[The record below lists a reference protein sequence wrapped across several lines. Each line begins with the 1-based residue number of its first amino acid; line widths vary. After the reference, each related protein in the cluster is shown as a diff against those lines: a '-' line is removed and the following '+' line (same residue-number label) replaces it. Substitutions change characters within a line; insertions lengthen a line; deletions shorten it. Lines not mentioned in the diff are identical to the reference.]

1 MAELTPMMKQYME
14 VKKQCPD
21 AILMFRLGDFYEM
34 FFEDAI
40 VASKDLEITLTGRD
54 CGLEERAPMCGVPFH
69 AADSYISRLVAKG
82 HKVAICEQMEDPKS
96 VKGIV
101 KRDIIRIVTPG
112 TILDD
117 ALLNSRKTN
126 YMASVCRIGNDCAIT
141 FADVSTGELLG
152 TTLYDDITCDKL
164 INELARFSP
173 VEIALGGNSYQNKKI
188 TEYISSR
195 TDALTFTYEY
205 DEVEKSAR
213 ETLAAQLKNSSDIS
227 EKLLKISTT
236 ALIRYIL
243 ETQKAQMSHINTINI
258 YTSQEFVDL
267 DAATVRNLE
276 LVETMRDKAKRGSLL
291 WVLDHTKTSMGMRL
305 LKQWILR
312 PLVNAA
318 SINNRLCGVE
328 ELAGSL
334 SLRDDL
340 CDALT
345 GVNDIERLMSRVS
358 IGTANARDLASLC
371 VSFSRLPFLSKTLC
385 RTRSTILSVQSAN
398 LDTLDD
404 LKDLLERAIN
414 PEPPISLRE
423 GNIIRDG
430 FLEEID
436 RLRDITRGGSTFIT
450 ELEARERERT
460 GIKNLKVKFNK
471 VFGYFIEVST
481 SQLSKVPDD
490 YVRKQ
495 TLTNGERFITA
506 ELKEIESSVLGA
518 SEKLVALEYEE
529 FQKIRERICGEMER
543 IEKTAHAIAVT
554 DALYSLAEA
563 AIKNNYTK
571 PEVNLTD
578 KLIIKDGRH
587 PVVEKVLSH
596 SLFVP
601 NDTTLDC
608 SDNRMAVITGPNMA
622 GKSTY
627 MRQTALIA
635 LMAQIG
641 SFVPAQSCECGII
654 DKIFTRIGASD
665 DLASGQSTF
674 MLEMNEVSYILK
686 NATKKSLCILDEIG
700 RGTSTFDGLAIA
712 WAVVE
717 HIAKKVG
724 AKTLFATHYHEL
736 TALEDQLDGVVNYNT
751 ACKKRG
757 DDITFLRRIVRGGT
771 DDSFGIEVAKL
782 AGVPE
787 TVIKR
792 AKEVLKSVE
801 GEARASETGGRI
813 AADVNAKDN
822 ESDTMQLGFADITGG
837 RLADALRAIDV
848 TTLTPIEAMNK
859 LYELQKLI

>member
-1 MAELTPMMKQYME
+1 MAELTPMMQQYMQI
-14 VKKQCPD
+14 KKECPD

-34 FFEDAI
+34 FFEDAL

-54 CGLEERAPMCGVPFH
+54 CGQEERAPMCGVPFH
-69 AADSYISRLVAKG
+69 AADTYIARLVAKG
-82 HKVAICEQMEDPKS
+82 HKVAICEQMEDPRA

-117 ALLNSRKTN
+117 SLLNSRKTN
-126 YMASVCRIGNDCAIT
+126 YMASVCRIGNDCGVA
-141 FADVSTGELLG
+141 FVDVSTGEFLG
-152 TTLYDDITCDKL
+152 TTLYDDSTCDKL

-173 VEIALGGNSYQNKKI
+173 VEIALGGNSFQSRRI
-188 TEYISSR
+188 SEYIESR
-195 TDALTFTYEY
+195 TDALTFTYDYEEA
-205 DEVEKSAR
+205 DKSAK
-213 ETLAAQLKNSSDIS
+213 ELLPSQLKNSSDIS
-227 EKLLKISTT
+227 EKLLRIAAT
-236 ALIRYIL
+236 ALIEYIL
-243 ETQKAQMSHINTINI
+243 ETQKAKMSHIHTINI

-276 LVETMRDKAKRGSLL
+276 LVETMRDKSKRGSLF
-291 WVLDHTKTSMGMRL
+291 WVLDNTKTSMGTRM

-328 ELAGSL
+328 ELASSL

-340 CDALT
+340 SEALT

-358 IGTANARDLASLC
+358 VGTANARDLASLC
-371 VSFSRLPFLSKTLC
+371 VSFSRLPFLHKILC
-385 RTRSTILSVQSAN
+385 RTRSTILSVQAAN

-404 LKDLLERAIN
+404 IKDLLERAIN

-471 VFGYFIEVST
+471 VFGYFIEVSS

-506 ELKEIESSVLGA
+506 ELKDIESSVLGA
-518 SEKLVALEYEE
+518 SEKLTALEYEQ
-529 FQKIRERICGEMER
+529 FQLIRERVCEHMER

-554 DALYSLAEA
+554 DTLYSLAEA
-563 AIKNNYTK
+563 AVKNNYSK
-571 PEVNLTD
+571 PEVNLSD
-578 KLIIKDGRH
+578 KLVIREGRH

-608 SDNRMAVITGPNMA
+608 SANRMAVITGPNMA

-641 SFVPAQSCECGII
+641 SFVPAASVECGII

-700 RGTSTFDGLAIA
+700 RGTSTFDGLSIA
-712 WAVVE
+712 WAVIE
-717 HIAKKVG
+717 HIAKKVS

-736 TALEDQLDGVVNYNT
+736 TALEGNIEGVVNYNT

-787 TVIKR
+787 SVIKR
-792 AKEVLKSVE
+792 AKEVLASIEGNTKPSEKGEKIASDSNVE
-801 GEARASETGGRI
+801 QNI
-813 AADVNAKDN
+813 
-822 ESDTMQLGFADITGG
+822 QLGFSDMENSKVVE
-837 RLADALRAIDV
+837 ALKAIDV

-859 LYELQKLI
+859 LYELQKLV

>member
-1 MAELTPMMKQYME
+1 VAELTPMMKQYTQIKE
-14 VKKQCPD
+14 QCPD

-54 CGLEERAPMCGVPFH
+54 CGQEERAPMCGVPFH
-69 AADSYISRLVAKG
+69 AADSYIARLVAKG
-82 HKVAICEQMEDPKS
+82 HKVAICEQMENPKN

-126 YMASVCRIGNDCAIT
+126 YMASVCRVGNDCAVT

-152 TTLYDDITCDKL
+152 TTLYDDISCDKL
-164 INELARFSP
+164 VNELARFSP
-173 VEIALGGNSYQNKKI
+173 VEIALGGTSHENKKL
-188 TEYISSR
+188 TEYISAR
-195 TDALTFTYEY
+195 TDALAFTYDYE
-205 DEVEKSAR
+205 DIEKNSR
-213 ETLAAQLKNSSDIS
+213 ELLSGQLKNSSDIT
-227 EKLLKISTT
+227 ERLLSISTA
-236 ALIRYIL
+236 ALISYIL
-243 ETQKAQMSHINTINI
+243 ETQKSRMSHIHTINI
-258 YTSQEFVDL
+258 YTSQEFVEL
-267 DAATVRNLE
+267 DASTIRNLE
-276 LVETMRDKAKRGSLL
+276 LVETMRDKSKRGSLL
-291 WVLDHTKTSMGMRL
+291 WVLDHTKTSMGLRM

-328 ELAGSL
+328 ELVS
-334 SLRDDL
+334 SISVREDL
-340 CDALT
+340 AEALT

-358 IGTANARDLASLC
+358 VGTANARDLSALC
-371 VSFSRLPFLSKTLC
+371 SSFEKLPFLSKILC
-385 RTRSTILSVQSAN
+385 SLRSTILSVQAAR

-404 LKDLLERAIN
+404 LCDLLSRAIM

-423 GNIIRDG
+423 GGIIRDG
-430 FLEEID
+430 FMEEID
-436 RLRDITRGGSTFIT
+436 NLRSITKGGSSFIT

-471 VFGYFIEVST
+471 VFGYYIEVS
-481 SQLSKVPDD
+481 SSNLSKVPDD

-495 TLTNGERFITA
+495 TITNGERYITA
-506 ELKEIESSVLGA
+506 ELKEIESTVLGA
-518 SEKLVALEYEE
+518 SEKLVALEYET
-529 FQKIRERICGEMER
+529 FQSVRAKVCEQLER

-554 DALYSLAEA
+554 DTLYSLAEA
-563 AIKNNYTK
+563 AVKNNYKK
-571 PEVNLTD
+571 PEVNLSD
-578 KLIIKDGRH
+578 KLCIKEGRH

-601 NDTTLDC
+601 NDTVLDC
-608 SDNRMAVITGPNMA
+608 TDNRMAIITGPNMA

-635 LMAQIG
+635 LMAQMG

-700 RGTSTFDGLAIA
+700 RGTSTFDGLSIA
-712 WAVVE
+712 WAVIE

-736 TALEDQLDGVVNYNT
+736 TALEGNILGVVNYNT

-782 AGVPE
+782 AGVPDS
-787 TVIKR
+787 VIKR
-792 AKEVLKSVE
+792 AKEVLASVE
-801 GEARASETGGRI
+801 GNTKGSAAGEKI
-813 AADVNAKDN
+813 ALGAENAED
-822 ESDTMQLGFADITGG
+822 MQIGFADMGSSK
-837 RLADALRAIDV
+837 LADALRAVDV

-859 LYELQKLI
+859 LYELQKLL

>member
-1 MAELTPMMKQYME
+1 MAELTPMMKQYMQI
-14 VKKQCPD
+14 KKECPD

-54 CGLEERAPMCGVPFH
+54 CGQEERAPMCGVPFH
-69 AADSYISRLVAKG
+69 AADTYIARLVAKG

-101 KRDIIRIVTPG
+101 KRDIIRVVTPG

-117 ALLNSRKTN
+117 GLLNSRKTN
-126 YMASVCRIGNDCAIT
+126 YMASICREGNDCAVT
-141 FADVSTGELLG
+141 FADVSTGELMG
-152 TTLYDDITCDKL
+152 TTLYDDGTCDKL

-173 VEIALGGNSYQNKKI
+173 VEIALGGNTASNRRI
-188 TEYISSR
+188 TDYISSR
-195 TDALTFTYEY
+195 TDALTFTYDYTEA
-205 DEVEKSAR
+205 EKGAR
-213 ETLAAQLKNSSDIS
+213 ETLARQLKNSSDIT
-227 EKLLKISTT
+227 ERLLKISTA
-236 ALIRYIL
+236 ALVDYLI
-243 ETQKAQMSHINTINI
+243 ETQKATLSHIHTINI
-258 YTSQEFVDL
+258 YTSQEFVDI

-276 LVETMRDKAKRGSLL
+276 LTETMRDKAKRGSLF
-291 WVLDHTKTSMGMRL
+291 WVLDHTKTAMGGRM
-305 LKQWILR
+305 LKHWILR

-318 SINNRLCGVE
+318 SINNRLCGVDE
-328 ELAGSL
+328 VFSDMNLRDNLGESL
-334 SLRDDL
+334 S
-340 CDALT
+340 
-345 GVNDIERLMSRVS
+345 GMNDIERLMSRVS
-358 IGTANARDLASLC
+358 MGTANARDLLGLC
-371 VSFSRLPFLSKTLC
+371 STFERLPFLSKILC
-385 RTRSTILSVQSAN
+385 SARSTILSIQAAN

-404 LKDLLERAIN
+404 LYDLLSRGIN
-414 PEPPISLRE
+414 PEAPISLRD
-423 GNIIRDG
+423 GKIIKDG
-430 FLEEID
+430 FSEEID
-436 RLRDITRGGSTFIT
+436 SLRNITKNGTGYLAEI
-450 ELEARERERT
+450 EMRERERT
-460 GIKNLKVKFNK
+460 GIKNLKIKFNK
-471 VFGYFIEVST
+471 VFGYYIEVSS

-506 ELKEIESSVLGA
+506 ELKELESTILGA
-518 SEKLVALEYEE
+518 SERLVALEYDE
-529 FQKIRERICGEMER
+529 FVKIRQRICEQMER
-543 IEKTAHAIAVT
+543 IEKTAHAIAISDT
-554 DALYSLAEA
+554 IYSLATA
-563 AIKNNYTK
+563 AVKNNYVK
-571 PEVNLTD
+571 PVVNLSD
-578 KLIIKDGRH
+578 KLVIREGRH
-587 PVVEKVLSH
+587 PVVEKVLSD

-601 NDTTLDC
+601 NDTLLDC
-608 SDNRMAVITGPNMA
+608 SDNSTAVITGPNMA

-627 MRQTALIA
+627 MRQTAIIA

-641 SFVPAQSCECGII
+641 SYVPAQSAECGII

-700 RGTSTFDGLAIA
+700 RGTSTFDGLSIA
-712 WAVVE
+712 WAVIE

-736 TALEDQLDGVVNYNT
+736 TALEGTIKGIVNYNT

-787 TVIKR
+787 SVIKR
-792 AKEVLKSVE
+792 AKEVLASVE
-801 GEARASETGGRI
+801 NGTSASKKGEQIVSEMPAHDELQMDFAAIGTNRI
-813 AADVNAKDN
+813 
-822 ESDTMQLGFADITGG
+822 
-837 RLADALRAIDV
+837 ADALREIDV

-859 LYELQKLI
+859 LYELQKLL

>member
-1 MAELTPMMKQYME
+1 M
-14 VKKQCPD
+14 
-21 AILMFRLGDFYEM
+21 G
-34 FFEDAI
+34 
-40 VASKDLEITLTGRD
+40 
-54 CGLEERAPMCGVPFH
+54 
-69 AADSYISRLVAKG
+69 
-82 HKVAICEQMEDPKS
+82 
-96 VKGIV
+96 
-101 KRDIIRIVTPG
+101 
-112 TILDD
+112 
-117 ALLNSRKTN
+117 
-126 YMASVCRIGNDCAIT
+126 
-141 FADVSTGELLG
+141 
-152 TTLYDDITCDKL
+152 
-164 INELARFSP
+164 AR
-173 VEIALGGNSYQNKKI
+173 
-188 TEYISSR
+188 
-195 TDALTFTYEY
+195 
-205 DEVEKSAR
+205 
-213 ETLAAQLKNSSDIS
+213 
-227 EKLLKISTT
+227 
-236 ALIRYIL
+236 
-243 ETQKAQMSHINTINI
+243 M
-258 YTSQEFVDL
+258 
-267 DAATVRNLE
+267 
-276 LVETMRDKAKRGSLL
+276 
-291 WVLDHTKTSMGMRL
+291 

-328 ELAGSL
+328 ELYSSL
-334 SLRDDL
+334 SLREDL
-340 CDALT
+340 TDALS
-345 GVNDIERLMSRVS
+345 GVGDIERLTSRVS
-358 IGTANARDLASLC
+358 AGSANARDLSSLC
-371 VSFSRLPFLSKTLC
+371 ASFSRLPYLSKILC
-385 RTRSTILSVQSAN
+385 KARSTILSVQAAS

-404 LKDLLERAIN
+404 LCDLLTRAIN
-414 PEPPISLRE
+414 PEPPVSLRE

-436 RLRDITRGGSTFIT
+436 RLRDITRGGSAFIT

-471 VFGYFIEVST
+471 VFGYFIEVSS

-490 YVRKQ
+490 YMRKQ

-529 FQKIRERICGEMER
+529 FQKICQRVCAHLER

-554 DALYSLAEA
+554 DTLSSLAEA

-578 KLIIKDGRH
+578 RLIIKEGRH
-587 PVVEKVLSH
+587 PVVERVLSD

-608 SDNRMAVITGPNMA
+608 TDNRMAVITGPNMA

-627 MRQTALIA
+627 MRQSALIA

-665 DLASGQSTF
+665 DLAAGQSTF

-700 RGTSTFDGLAIA
+700 RGTSTFDGLSIA

-736 TALEDQLDGVVNYNT
+736 TALEDTLDGVVNYNT

-787 TVIKR
+787 SVIKR
-792 AKEVLKSVE
+792 AKEVLRTVE
-801 GEARASETGGRI
+801 GDEKPSEKGTKIATLDEGG
-813 AADVNAKDN
+813 
-822 ESDTMQLGFADITGG
+822 QLGFADMGNSRI
-837 RLADALRAIDV
+837 AEALKSIDV

-859 LYELQKLI
+859 LYELQKLL

>member
-1 MAELTPMMKQYME
+1 MAELTPMMQQYMQIKRE
-14 VKKQCPD
+14 CPD

-40 VASKDLEITLTGRD
+40 IASKDLEITLTGRD
-54 CGLEERAPMCGVPFH
+54 CGQEERAPMCGVPFH
-69 AADSYISRLVAKG
+69 AADTYIARLVAKG
-82 HKVAICEQMEDPKS
+82 HKVAICEQMEDPKA

-117 ALLNSRKTN
+117 SLLNSRKTN
-126 YMASVCRIGNDCAIT
+126 YMASVCRIGNDCGIA
-141 FADVSTGELLG
+141 FVDVSTGELLG
-152 TTLYDDITCDKL
+152 TTLYDDSSSDKL

-173 VEIALGGNSYQNKKI
+173 VEIALGGNSFQSKKI
-188 TEYISSR
+188 TEYIESR
-195 TDALTFTYEY
+195 TDALTFTYDY
-205 DEVEKSAR
+205 DEADKASKEL
-213 ETLAAQLKNSSDIS
+213 LASQLKNSSDIS
-227 EKLLKISTT
+227 EKLLKIAVT
-236 ALIRYIL
+236 ALIQYIL
-243 ETQKAQMSHINTINI
+243 ETQKAKMSHIHTINI

-276 LVETMRDKAKRGSLL
+276 LVETMRDKSKRGSLF
-291 WVLDHTKTSMGMRL
+291 WVLDHTKTSMGTRM

-328 ELAGSL
+328 ELVSSI

-340 CDALT
+340 SEALT

-358 IGTANARDLASLC
+358 VGTANARDLVSLC
-371 VSFSRLPFLSKTLC
+371 TSFSRLPFLHKILC
-385 RTRSTILSVQSAN
+385 RARSTILSVQAAN

-404 LKDLLERAIN
+404 IKDLLERAIN
-414 PEPPISLRE
+414 PEPPVSLRE

-460 GIKNLKVKFNK
+460 GIKTLKVKFNK
-471 VFGYFIEVST
+471 VFGYFIEVSS

-518 SEKLVALEYEE
+518 SEKLTQLEYEQ
-529 FQKIRERICGEMER
+529 FQLLRERVCEHMER

-554 DALYSLAEA
+554 DTLYSLSEA
-563 AIKNNYTK
+563 AVKNNYSK
-571 PEVNLTD
+571 PEVNLSD
-578 KLIIKDGRH
+578 KLIIREGRH

-608 SDNRMAVITGPNMA
+608 KDNCMAVITGPNMA

-641 SFVPAQSCECGII
+641 SFVPAQSTQCGII

-700 RGTSTFDGLAIA
+700 RGTSTFDGLSIA
-712 WAVVE
+712 WAVIE
-717 HIAKKVG
+717 HIAKKVS

-736 TALEDQLDGVVNYNT
+736 TALEGNIPGVVNYNT

-787 TVIKR
+787 SVIRR
-792 AKEVLKSVE
+792 AKEVLSSVE
-801 GEARASETGGRI
+801 GNTRASETGGKI
-813 AADVNAKDN
+813 AADISEKDDA
-822 ESDTMQLGFADITGG
+822 SMQIGFADMENSKVVE
-837 RLADALRAIDV
+837 ALKAIDV

-859 LYELQKLI
+859 LYELQKLV

>member
-14 VKKQCPD
+14 IKQKCPD
-21 AILMFRLGDFYEM
+21 TILMFRLGDFYEM

-54 CGLEERAPMCGVPFH
+54 CGQEERAPMCGVPFH
-69 AADSYISRLVAKG
+69 AADTYIARLVAKG
-82 HKVAICEQMEDPKS
+82 HKVAICEQMEDPKA

-112 TILDD
+112 TIIDD

-126 YMASVCRIGNDCAIT
+126 YMASICRIGNDCSVT
-141 FADVSTGELLG
+141 FVDVSTGELLG
-152 TTLYDDITCDKL
+152 TTLYDDASCDKL

-188 TEYISSR
+188 TEYIQSR
-195 TDALTFTYEY
+195 SDALTFTYEY
-205 DEVEKSAR
+205 TDVEKDAKEILFS
-213 ETLAAQLKNSSDIS
+213 QLKNSNDIS
-227 EKLLKISTT
+227 ENMLKVSTA
-236 ALIRYIL
+236 ALINYIL
-243 ETQKAQMSHINTINI
+243 ETQKAKMAHIHTINI

-276 LVETMRDKAKRGSLL
+276 LVETMRDKTKRGSLF
-291 WVLDHTKTSMGMRL
+291 WVLDNTKTSMGTRM

-318 SINNRLCGVE
+318 SVNNRLCGVE
-328 ELAGSL
+328 ELVNNLG
-334 SLRDDL
+334 LREDL
-340 CDALT
+340 EDALT
-345 GVNDIERLMSRVS
+345 GVNDIERLMSKVS
-358 IGTANARDLASLC
+358 IGTANARDMLALC
-371 VSFSRLPFLSKTLC
+371 ASFAKLPFLSKILC
-385 RTRSTILSVQSAN
+385 KTRSTILSVQAAN
-398 LDTLDD
+398 LDTLEDVC
-404 LKDLLERAIN
+404 DLLERAIN
-414 PEPPISLRE
+414 PDAPISLRE
-423 GNIIRDG
+423 GNIIRKG

-436 RLRDITRGGSTFIT
+436 RLRNIQEGGTTFIA

-471 VFGYFIEVST
+471 VFGYFIEVSS

-490 YVRKQ
+490 YMRKQ

-518 SEKLVALEYEE
+518 SEKLVSLEYEE
-529 FQKIRERICGEMER
+529 FQKIREAVCEHMER

-554 DALYSLAEA
+554 DTIYSLAEA
-563 AIKNNYTK
+563 AVKNKYTK
-571 PEVNLTD
+571 PEVNLGD
-578 KLIIKDGRH
+578 KLEIREGRH

-601 NDTTLDC
+601 NDTYLDC
-608 SDNRMAVITGPNMA
+608 TDNRMAVITGPNMA

-627 MRQTALIA
+627 MRQTAIIA

-641 SFVPAQSCECGII
+641 SFVPAQSCVTGII

-700 RGTSTFDGLAIA
+700 RGTSTFDGLSIA
-712 WAVVE
+712 WAVIE
-717 HIAKKVG
+717 HIAKKIG

-736 TALEDQLDGVVNYNT
+736 TALEGSVDGIVNYNT

-787 TVIKR
+787 SVIKR
-792 AKEVLKSVE
+792 AKEVLKTVE
-801 GEARASETGGRI
+801 GETRGSEAGSKIASKMET
-813 AADVNAKDN
+813 
-822 ESDTMQLGFADITGG
+822 ESGDSMQIGFADMGSNKL
-837 RLADALRAIDV
+837 RDALKAIDV

-859 LYELQKLI
+859 LYELQKLL

>member
-1 MAELTPMMKQYME
+1 MAELTPMMQQYMQI
-14 VKKQCPD
+14 KKQCPD
-21 AILMFRLGDFYEM
+21 TIVMFRLGDFYEM

-54 CGLEERAPMCGVPFH
+54 CGLDERAPMCGVPFH
-69 AADSYISRLVAKG
+69 AADSYIARLVAKG
-82 HKVAICEQMEDPKS
+82 HKVAICEQMEDPRS

-126 YMASVCRIGNDCAIT
+126 YMASVCRIGNDCGVT
-141 FADVSTGELLG
+141 FVDVSTGELLG

-188 TEYISSR
+188 TEYIRSR

-205 DEVEKSAR
+205 AEAEKSSR
-213 ETLAAQLKNSSDIS
+213 EILASQLKNSNDIS
-227 EKLLKISTT
+227 EKLLRISTA
-236 ALIRYIL
+236 ALINYIL
-243 ETQKAQMSHINTINI
+243 ETQKAQMSHIHTINI

-276 LVETMRDKAKRGSLL
+276 LVETMRDKAKRGSLF
-291 WVLDHTKTSMGMRL
+291 WVLDNTKTSMGMRM

-328 ELAGSL
+328 ELVSSL
-334 SLRDDL
+334 PLRDDL
-340 CDALT
+340 SEALT

-371 VSFSRLPFLSKTLC
+371 VSFARLPFLSKILC
-385 RTRSTILSVQSAN
+385 KTRSTILSVQAAN

-404 LKDLLERAIN
+404 IKDLLERAIN

-518 SEKLVALEYEE
+518 SEKLVLLEYEE
-529 FQKIRERICGEMER
+529 FQKIRERVCEQMER

-554 DALYSLAEA
+554 DALFSLAEA
-563 AIKNNYTK
+563 AVKNSYTK
-571 PEVNLTD
+571 PEVNLSD
-578 KLIIKDGRH
+578 KLIIKEGRH
-587 PVVEKVLSH
+587 PVVEKVLSG

-608 SDNRMAVITGPNMA
+608 SGNRMAVITGPNMA

-635 LMAQIG
+635 IMAQIG

-665 DLASGQSTF
+665 DLAAGQSTF

-700 RGTSTFDGLAIA
+700 RGTSTFDGLSIA

-736 TALEDQLDGVVNYNT
+736 TALENSIPGVVNYNT

-787 TVIKR
+787 SVIKR
-792 AKEVLKSVE
+792 AKEVLKTVE
-801 GEARASETGGRI
+801 GEARASETGGKI
-813 AADVNAKDN
+813 AADIQNKEEASMQIGF
-822 ESDTMQLGFADITGG
+822 SDMGNS
-837 RLADALRAIDV
+837 RLADALKAIDV

-859 LYELQKLI
+859 LYELQKLL

>member
-14 VKKQCPD
+14 IKQKCPD
-21 AILMFRLGDFYEM
+21 TILMFRLGDFYEM

-40 VASKDLEITLTGRD
+40 VASKDLEITLTGRE
-54 CGLEERAPMCGVPFH
+54 CGQAERAPMCGVPFH
-69 AADSYISRLVAKG
+69 AADTYIARLVAKG

-112 TILDD
+112 TIIDD

-126 YMASVCRIGNDCAIT
+126 YMASVCRIGNDCGVT
-141 FADVSTGELLG
+141 FVDVSTGELLG
-152 TTLYDDITCDKL
+152 TTLYDDASCDKL
-164 INELARFSP
+164 INELARFAP

-188 TEYISSR
+188 TEYIQSR
-195 TDALTFTYEY
+195 SDALTFTYEY
-205 DEVEKSAR
+205 TEVEKDAR
-213 ETLAAQLKNSSDIS
+213 EILFSQLKNSNDVS
-227 EKLLKISTT
+227 ESLLKISTA
-236 ALIRYIL
+236 ALINYIL
-243 ETQKAQMSHINTINI
+243 ETQKAKMAHIHTINI

-276 LVETMRDKAKRGSLL
+276 LVETMRDKTKRGSLF
-291 WVLDHTKTSMGMRL
+291 WVLDNTKTSMGTRM

-318 SINNRLCGVE
+318 SVNNRLCGVE
-328 ELAGSL
+328 ELHSNL
-334 SLRDDL
+334 SLREDL
-340 CDALT
+340 ADALT
-345 GVNDIERLMSRVS
+345 GVNDIERLMSKVS
-358 IGTANARDLASLC
+358 IGTANARDMLALC
-371 VSFSRLPFLSKTLC
+371 ASFEKLPFISKILC
-385 RTRSTILSVQSAN
+385 KTRSTLLSVQAAK
-398 LDTLDD
+398 LDTLEDVC
-404 LKDLLERAIN
+404 DLLQRAIN
-414 PEPPISLRE
+414 PEAPISLRE
-423 GNIIRDG
+423 GNIIRKG

-436 RLRDITRGGSTFIT
+436 RLRDIKDGGTTFVA

-471 VFGYFIEVST
+471 VFGYFIEVSS

-490 YVRKQ
+490 YMRKQ
-495 TLTNGERFITA
+495 TITNGERFITA

-518 SEKLVALEYEE
+518 SEKLVQLEYEE
-529 FQKIRERICGEMER
+529 FQKIREAVCEQMER

-554 DALYSLAEA
+554 DTIYSLAQA
-563 AIKNNYTK
+563 AVKNSYAK
-571 PEVNLTD
+571 PEVNLGS
-578 KLIIKDGRH
+578 KLEIREGRH

-601 NDTTLDC
+601 NDTLLDC
-608 SDNRMAVITGPNMA
+608 GDNRMAVITGPNMA

-627 MRQTALIA
+627 MRQTAIIA

-641 SFVPAQSCECGII
+641 SFVPAQSCVTGII

-700 RGTSTFDGLAIA
+700 RGTSTFDGLSIA
-712 WAVVE
+712 WAVIE
-717 HIAKKVG
+717 HIANKIG

-736 TALEDQLDGVVNYNT
+736 TALEGSVDGIVNYNT

-787 TVIKR
+787 SVIKR

-801 GEARASETGGRI
+801 GESRGSETGSKI
-813 AADVNAKDN
+813 VSNMETQSND
-822 ESDTMQLGFADITGG
+822 SMQIGFDDMGSNKL
-837 RLADALRAIDV
+837 RDALKEIDV

-859 LYELQKLI
+859 LYELQKLL

>member
-14 VKKQCPD
+14 IKQKCPD
-21 AILMFRLGDFYEM
+21 TILMFRLGDFYEM

-54 CGLEERAPMCGVPFH
+54 CGQEERAPMCGVPFH
-69 AADSYISRLVAKG
+69 AADTYIARLVAKG
-82 HKVAICEQMEDPKS
+82 HKVAICEQMEDPKA

-112 TILDD
+112 TIIDD

-126 YMASVCRIGNDCAIT
+126 YMASVCRIGNDSGVT
-141 FADVSTGELLG
+141 FVDVSTGELLG
-152 TTLYDDITCDKL
+152 TTLYDDASCDKL

-188 TEYISSR
+188 TEYIQSR
-195 TDALTFTYEY
+195 SDALTFTYEY
-205 DEVEKSAR
+205 TDVEKDAR
-213 ETLAAQLKNSSDIS
+213 EILFSQLKNSNDIS
-227 EKLLKISTT
+227 ENMLKISTA
-236 ALIRYIL
+236 ALINYIL
-243 ETQKAQMSHINTINI
+243 ETQKAKMAHIHTINI

-276 LVETMRDKAKRGSLL
+276 LVETMRDKTKRGSLF
-291 WVLDHTKTSMGMRL
+291 WVLDNTKTSMGTRM

-318 SINNRLCGVE
+318 SVNNRLCGVE
-328 ELAGSL
+328 ELYNNL
-334 SLRDDL
+334 SLREDL
-340 CDALT
+340 EDALT

-358 IGTANARDLASLC
+358 IGTANARDMLALC
-371 VSFSRLPFLSKTLC
+371 ASFAKLPFLSKILC
-385 RTRSTILSVQSAN
+385 KTRSTILSVQAAN
-398 LDTLDD
+398 LDTLED
-404 LKDLLERAIN
+404 LCDLLERAIN
-414 PEPPISLRE
+414 PDAPISLRE
-423 GNIIRDG
+423 GNIIRKG

-436 RLRDITRGGSTFIT
+436 RLRDIKDGGTTFVA

-471 VFGYFIEVST
+471 VFGYFIEVSS

-490 YVRKQ
+490 YMRKQ
-495 TLTNGERFITA
+495 TITNGERFITA

-518 SEKLVALEYEE
+518 SEKLVQLEYEE
-529 FQKIRERICGEMER
+529 FQKIREAVCEHMER

-554 DALYSLAEA
+554 DTIYSLAEA
-563 AIKNNYTK
+563 AVKNKYTK
-571 PEVNLTD
+571 PEVNLGD
-578 KLIIKDGRH
+578 KLEIREGRH

-601 NDTTLDC
+601 NDTSLDC
-608 SDNRMAVITGPNMA
+608 TDNRMAVITGPNMA

-627 MRQTALIA
+627 MRQTAIIA

-641 SFVPAQSCECGII
+641 SFVPAQSCTIGII

-700 RGTSTFDGLAIA
+700 RGTSTFDGLSIA
-712 WAVVE
+712 WAVIE
-717 HIAKKVG
+717 HIAKKIG

-736 TALEDQLDGVVNYNT
+736 TALEGEVDGIVNYNT

-787 TVIKR
+787 SVIKR
-792 AKEVLKSVE
+792 AKEVLKTVE
-801 GEARASETGGRI
+801 GETRGSEAGSKIASKMETQSGDSVQI
-813 AADVNAKDN
+813 
-822 ESDTMQLGFADITGG
+822 GFEDMGSSKL
-837 RLADALRAIDV
+837 REALREIDV

-859 LYELQKLI
+859 LFELQKLL

>member
-1 MAELTPMMKQYME
+1 MAELTPMMQQYMQI
-14 VKKQCPD
+14 KKECPG

-34 FFEDAI
+34 FFEDALI
-40 VASKDLEITLTGRD
+40 ASKDLEITLTGRD
-54 CGLEERAPMCGVPFH
+54 CGQEERAPMCGVPFH
-69 AADSYISRLVAKG
+69 AADTYIARLVAKG
-82 HKVAICEQMEDPKS
+82 HKVAICEQMEDPRA

-117 ALLNSRKTN
+117 SLLNSRKTN
-126 YMASVCRIGNDCAIT
+126 YMASVCRIGNDCGVA
-141 FADVSTGELLG
+141 FVDVSTGELLG
-152 TTLYDDITCDKL
+152 TTLYDDSTCDKL

-173 VEIALGGNSYQNKKI
+173 VEIALGGNSFQNRKI
-188 TEYISSR
+188 SEYIESR
-195 TDALTFTYEY
+195 TDALTFTYDY
-205 DEVEKSAR
+205 DEADKSAK
-213 ETLAAQLKNSSDIS
+213 ELLPSQLKNSSDIS
-227 EKLLKISTT
+227 EKLLRIAVT
-236 ALIRYIL
+236 ALIEYIL
-243 ETQKAQMSHINTINI
+243 ETQKAKMSHIHTINI

-276 LVETMRDKAKRGSLL
+276 LVETMRDKSKRGSLF
-291 WVLDHTKTSMGMRL
+291 WVLDNTKTSMGTRM

-328 ELAGSL
+328 ELVSSL
-334 SLRDDL
+334 SLREDL
-340 CDALT
+340 SEALT

-358 IGTANARDLASLC
+358 VGTANARDLASLC
-371 VSFSRLPFLSKTLC
+371 VSFSRLPFLHKILC
-385 RTRSTILSVQSAN
+385 KARSTILSVQAAN

-404 LKDLLERAIN
+404 IKDLLERAIN

-471 VFGYFIEVST
+471 VFGYFIEVSS

-506 ELKEIESSVLGA
+506 ELKDIESSVLGA
-518 SEKLVALEYEE
+518 SEKLTALEYEQ
-529 FQKIRERICGEMER
+529 FQLIRERVCEHMER

-554 DALYSLAEA
+554 DTLYSLAEA
-563 AIKNNYTK
+563 AVKNNYSK
-571 PEVNLTD
+571 PEVNLSD
-578 KLIIKDGRH
+578 KLVIREGRH

-608 SDNRMAVITGPNMA
+608 DANRMAVITGPNMA

-641 SFVPAQSCECGII
+641 SFVPAANVECGII

-700 RGTSTFDGLAIA
+700 RGTSTFDGLSIA
-712 WAVVE
+712 WAVIE
-717 HIAKKVG
+717 HIAKKVS

-736 TALEDQLDGVVNYNT
+736 TALEGNIEGVVNYNP

-787 TVIKR
+787 SVIKR
-792 AKEVLKSVE
+792 AKEVLASIE
-801 GEARASETGGRI
+801 GNTKPSEKGEKI
-813 AADVNAKDN
+813 AAGSKSEQN
-822 ESDTMQLGFADITGG
+822 MQLQFTDMENSKVVE
-837 RLADALRAIDV
+837 ALKAIDV

-859 LYELQKLI
+859 LYELQKLV

>member
-1 MAELTPMMKQYME
+1 MQI
-14 VKKQCPD
+14 KKQCPD

-40 VASKDLEITLTGRD
+40 VASRDLEITLTGRD
-54 CGLEERAPMCGVPFH
+54 CGQEERAPMCGVPFH
-69 AADSYISRLVAKG
+69 AADSYIARLVAKG
-82 HKVAICEQMEDPKS
+82 HKVAICEQMEDPKA

-126 YMASVCRIGNDCAIT
+126 YMASVCRIGNDCAVA
-141 FADVSTGELLG
+141 FVDVSTGELLG
-152 TTLYDDITCDKL
+152 TTLYDDASCDKL

-188 TEYISSR
+188 TEYIQSR
-195 TDALTFTYEY
+195 TDALTFTYDH
-205 DEVEKSAR
+205 DEAEKASR

-227 EKLLKISTT
+227 EKLLRISTT
-236 ALIRYIL
+236 ALIQYIL
-243 ETQKAQMSHINTINI
+243 ETQKAQMSHIHTINI
-258 YTSQEFVDL
+258 YTSREFVDL

-276 LVETMRDKAKRGSLL
+276 LVETMRDKSKRGSLF
-291 WVLDHTKTSMGMRL
+291 WVLDHTKTSMGARM

-328 ELAGSL
+328 ELASSI
-334 SLRDDL
+334 SLREDL
-340 CDALT
+340 AEALT

-371 VSFSRLPFLSKTLC
+371 VSFARLPFLSKILC
-385 RTRSTILSVQSAN
+385 QTRSTILSVQAAN

-460 GIKNLKVKFNK
+460 GIKTLKVKFNK

-495 TLTNGERFITA
+495 TLTGGERFITA

-529 FQKIRERICGEMER
+529 FQKIRERICEHMQR

-554 DALYSLAEA
+554 DTLYSLAET

-571 PEVNLTD
+571 PEVNLSD
-578 KLIIKDGRH
+578 KLVIREGRH
-587 PVVEKVLSH
+587 PVVEKVLSN

-641 SFVPAQSCECGII
+641 SFVPAQSVECGIV

-700 RGTSTFDGLAIA
+700 RGTSTFDGLSIA
-712 WAVVE
+712 WAVIE
-717 HIAKKVG
+717 HIAKKIG

-736 TALEDQLDGVVNYNT
+736 TALEGNISGVVNYNT

-782 AGVPE
+782 AGVPDS
-787 TVIKR
+787 VIKR

-801 GEARASETGGRI
+801 GETRASEAGGKI
-813 AADVNAKDN
+813 AAGIG
-822 ESDTMQLGFADITGG
+822 EEQSMQLGFADMGNS
-837 RLADALRAIDV
+837 RLSDALRAIDV

>member
-14 VKKQCPD
+14 IKKTCPD
-21 AILMFRLGDFYEM
+21 TILMFRLGDFYEM
-34 FFEDAI
+34 FFEDAVI
-40 VASKDLEITLTGRD
+40 ASRDLDITLTGRD
-54 CGLEERAPMCGVPFH
+54 CGQAERAPMCGVPFH
-69 AADSYISRLVAKG
+69 AADSYIARLVAKG

-101 KRDIIRIVTPG
+101 KRDIIRTVTPG

-152 TTLYDDITCDKL
+152 TTLYDDISCDKL

-188 TEYISSR
+188 TEYIKSR

-205 DEVEKSAR
+205 EEAQKGAR
-213 ETLAAQLKNSSDIS
+213 ELLSSQLKNSHDIADN
-227 EKLLKISTT
+227 LLKISTA
-236 ALIRYIL
+236 ALISYIT
-243 ETQKAQMSHINTINI
+243 ETQKAQMAHINMIDI
-258 YTSQEFVDL
+258 YTSQEFLDL

-276 LVETMRDKAKRGSLL
+276 LIETMRDKSKRGSLL
-291 WVLDHTKTSMGMRL
+291 WVLDNTKTSMGARM

-328 ELAGSL
+328 ELYSSL
-334 SLRDDL
+334 SLREDIV
-340 CDALT
+340 DALS
-345 GVNDIERLMSRVS
+345 GVGDIERLTSRVS
-358 IGTANARDLASLC
+358 VGTANARDLASLC
-371 VSFSRLPFLSKTLC
+371 VSFSRLPYLSKILC
-385 RTRSTILSVQSAN
+385 KARSTILSVQAAS

-404 LKDLLERAIN
+404 LCDLLTRAIN
-414 PEPPISLRE
+414 PEPPVSLRE

-436 RLRDITRGGSTFIT
+436 RLRDITRGGSQFIT

-460 GIKNLKVKFNK
+460 GIKTLKVKFNK
-471 VFGYFIEVST
+471 VFGYFIEVSS

-490 YVRKQ
+490 YMRKQ

-529 FQKIRERICGEMER
+529 FQKICQRVCAHLER

-554 DALYSLAEA
+554 DTLCSLAEA

-571 PEVNLTD
+571 PEVNLSD
-578 KLIIKDGRH
+578 RLIIKEGRH
-587 PVVEKVLSH
+587 PVVEKVLSD

-608 SDNRMAVITGPNMA
+608 ADNRMAVITGPNMA

-627 MRQTALIA
+627 MRQSALIA

-665 DLASGQSTF
+665 DLAAGQSTF

-700 RGTSTFDGLAIA
+700 RGTSTFDGLSIA

-736 TALEDQLDGVVNYNT
+736 TALEDMLDGVVNYNT

-787 TVIKR
+787 SVIKR
-792 AKEVLKSVE
+792 AKEVLKMVE
-801 GEARASETGGRI
+801 GEEKASEKGSKI
-813 AADVNAKDN
+813 AG
-822 ESDTMQLGFADITGG
+822 ESQSGQLGFEDMGG
-837 RLADALRAIDV
+837 SKLADALRSIDV

-859 LYELQKLI
+859 LYELQKLL

>member
-1 MAELTPMMKQYME
+1 VAELTPMMKQYME
-14 VKKQCPD
+14 IKKKCPD
-21 AILMFRLGDFYEM
+21 TILMFRLGDFYEM

-40 VASKDLEITLTGRD
+40 VASRDLEITLTGRD
-54 CGLEERAPMCGVPFH
+54 CGQEERAPMCGVPFH
-69 AADSYISRLVAKG
+69 AADTYISRLVAKG
-82 HKVAICEQMEDPKS
+82 HKVAICEQMEDPKA

-117 ALLNSRKTN
+117 SLLNSRKTN
-126 YMASVCRIGNDCAIT
+126 YMASVCRIGNDCGVA
-141 FADVSTGELLG
+141 FVDVSTGELLG
-152 TTLYDDITCDKL
+152 TTLYDDISCDKL

-173 VEIALGGNSYQNKKI
+173 VEIALGGNTYQNKKI
-188 TEYISSR
+188 IEYIESR
-195 TDALTFTYEY
+195 TDALTFTYDS
-205 DEVEKSAR
+205 DESDKASGELLV
-213 ETLAAQLKNSSDIS
+213 AQLKNSSDIT
-227 EKLLKISTT
+227 EKLLRTAVT
-236 ALIRYIL
+236 ALIQYIL
-243 ETQKAQMSHINTINI
+243 ETQKAKMSHIHTIDI

-276 LVETMRDKAKRGSLL
+276 LVETMRDKSKRGSLF
-291 WVLDHTKTSMGMRL
+291 WVLDNTKTSMGTRM

-318 SINNRLCGVE
+318 SVNNRLMGVE
-328 ELAGSL
+328 ELFSAMDI
-334 SLRDDL
+334 RDDL
-340 CDALT
+340 AEALT

-358 IGTANARDLASLC
+358 VGTANARDMLALC
-371 VSFSRLPFLSKTLC
+371 VSFARLPFLHKILC
-385 RTRSTILSVQSAN
+385 RTRSSILSVQAAN
-398 LDTLDD
+398 LDTLED
-404 LKDLLERAIN
+404 LRDLLERAIN
-414 PEPPISLRE
+414 PEAPISLRE

-430 FLEEID
+430 FIEEID

-490 YVRKQ
+490 YMRKQ

-518 SEKLVALEYEE
+518 SEKLVQLEYEE
-529 FQKIRERICGEMER
+529 FQHVRERICEHMER

-554 DALYSLAEA
+554 DTIYSLAEA
-563 AIKNNYTK
+563 AVKNGYKK
-571 PEVNLTD
+571 PEVNLSD
-578 KLIIKDGRH
+578 KLVIKEGRH

-601 NDTTLDC
+601 NDTTLD
-608 SDNRMAVITGPNMA
+608 SAENRIAVITGPNMA

-641 SFVPAQSCECGII
+641 SFVPAQSAECGII

-700 RGTSTFDGLAIA
+700 RGTSTFDGLSIA
-712 WAVVE
+712 WAVIE

-736 TALEDQLDGVVNYNT
+736 TALEGTIPGIINYNT

-787 TVIKR
+787 SVIKR
-792 AKEVLKSVE
+792 AKEVLKTVE
-801 GEARASETGGRI
+801 GEVRGSETGSKI
-813 AADVNAKDN
+813 AKNVADTDEA
-822 ESDTMQLGFADITGG
+822 SMQIGFADMENSKVVE
-837 RLADALRAIDV
+837 ALKAIDV

>member
-14 VKKQCPD
+14 IKQKCPD
-21 AILMFRLGDFYEM
+21 TILMFRLGDFYEM

-54 CGLEERAPMCGVPFH
+54 CGQEERAPMCGVPFH
-69 AADSYISRLVAKG
+69 AADTYIARLVAKG
-82 HKVAICEQMEDPKS
+82 HKVAICEQMEDPKA

-112 TILDD
+112 TIIDD

-126 YMASVCRIGNDCAIT
+126 YMASVCRIGNDSGVT
-141 FADVSTGELLG
+141 FVDVSTGELLG
-152 TTLYDDITCDKL
+152 TTLYDDASCDKL

-188 TEYISSR
+188 TEYIQSR
-195 TDALTFTYEY
+195 SDALTFTYEY
-205 DEVEKSAR
+205 TDVEKDAR
-213 ETLAAQLKNSSDIS
+213 EILFSQLKNSNDIS
-227 EKLLKISTT
+227 ENMLKISTA
-236 ALIRYIL
+236 ALINYIL
-243 ETQKAQMSHINTINI
+243 ETQKAKMAHIHTINI

-276 LVETMRDKAKRGSLL
+276 LVETMRDKTKRGSLF
-291 WVLDHTKTSMGMRL
+291 WVLDNTKTSMGTRM

-318 SINNRLCGVE
+318 SVNNRLCGVE
-328 ELAGSL
+328 ELYNNL
-334 SLRDDL
+334 SLREDL
-340 CDALT
+340 EDALT

-358 IGTANARDLASLC
+358 IGTANARDMLALC
-371 VSFSRLPFLSKTLC
+371 ASFAKLPFLSKILC
-385 RTRSTILSVQSAN
+385 KTRSTILSVQAAN
-398 LDTLDD
+398 LDTLED
-404 LKDLLERAIN
+404 LCDLLERAIN
-414 PEPPISLRE
+414 PDAPISLRE
-423 GNIIRDG
+423 GNIIRKG

-436 RLRDITRGGSTFIT
+436 RLRDIKDGGTTFVA

-471 VFGYFIEVST
+471 VFGYFIEVSS

-490 YVRKQ
+490 YMRKQ
-495 TLTNGERFITA
+495 TITNGERFITA

-518 SEKLVALEYEE
+518 SEKLVQLEYEE
-529 FQKIRERICGEMER
+529 FQKIREAVCEHMER

-554 DALYSLAEA
+554 DTIYSLAEA
-563 AIKNNYTK
+563 AVKNKYTK
-571 PEVNLTD
+571 PEVNLGD
-578 KLIIKDGRH
+578 KLEIREGRH

-601 NDTTLDC
+601 NDTSLDC
-608 SDNRMAVITGPNMA
+608 TDNRMAVITGPNMA

-627 MRQTALIA
+627 MRQTAIIA

-641 SFVPAQSCECGII
+641 SFVPAQSCTIGII

-700 RGTSTFDGLAIA
+700 RGTSTFDGLSIA
-712 WAVVE
+712 WAVIE
-717 HIAKKVG
+717 HIAKKIG

-736 TALEDQLDGVVNYNT
+736 TALEGEVEGIVNYNT

-787 TVIKR
+787 SVIKR
-792 AKEVLKSVE
+792 AKEVLKTVE
-801 GEARASETGGRI
+801 GETRGSEAGSKIASKMETQSGDSVQI
-813 AADVNAKDN
+813 
-822 ESDTMQLGFADITGG
+822 GFEDMGSNKL
-837 RLADALRAIDV
+837 REALREIDV

-859 LYELQKLI
+859 LYELQKLL

>member
-14 VKKQCPD
+14 IKKKCPD
-21 AILMFRLGDFYEM
+21 TILMFRLGDFYEM

-54 CGLEERAPMCGVPFH
+54 CGQEERAPMCGVPFH
-69 AADSYISRLVAKG
+69 AADTYIARLVAKG
-82 HKVAICEQMEDPKS
+82 HKVAICEQMEDPKA

-112 TILDD
+112 TIIDD

-126 YMASVCRIGNDCAIT
+126 YMASVCRIGSDSAVT
-141 FADVSTGELLG
+141 FVDVSTGELLG
-152 TTLYDDITCDKL
+152 TTLYDDASCDKL

-188 TEYISSR
+188 TEYIQSR
-195 TDALTFTYEY
+195 SDALTFTYEY
-205 DEVEKSAR
+205 TEVEKDAR
-213 ETLAAQLKNSSDIS
+213 EILFSQLKNSSDIS
-227 EKLLKISTT
+227 ENMLKISTA
-236 ALIRYIL
+236 ALINYIL
-243 ETQKAQMSHINTINI
+243 ETQKAKMAHIHTINI

-276 LVETMRDKAKRGSLL
+276 LVETMRDKTKRGSLF
-291 WVLDHTKTSMGMRL
+291 WVLDNTKTSMGTRM

-318 SINNRLCGVE
+318 SVNNRLCGVE
-328 ELAGSL
+328 ELANNL
-334 SLRDDL
+334 SLREDL
-340 CDALT
+340 EDALT

-358 IGTANARDLASLC
+358 IGTANARDMLALC
-371 VSFSRLPFLSKTLC
+371 ASFAKLPLLSKILC
-385 RTRSTILSVQSAN
+385 KTRSTILSVQAAN
-398 LDTLDD
+398 LDTLEDVH
-404 LKDLLERAIN
+404 DLLERAIN
-414 PEPPISLRE
+414 PEAPISLRE
-423 GNIIRDG
+423 GKIIRDG

-436 RLRDITRGGSTFIT
+436 RLRNITKGGTTFIA

-471 VFGYFIEVST
+471 VFGYFIEVSS

-490 YVRKQ
+490 YMRKQ
-495 TLTNGERFITA
+495 TITNGERFITA

-518 SEKLVALEYEE
+518 SEKLVQLEYEE
-529 FQKIRERICGEMER
+529 FQKIREAVCEHMER

-554 DALYSLAEA
+554 DTIYSLAQA
-563 AIKNNYTK
+563 AVKNKYTK
-571 PEVNLTD
+571 PEVNLGD
-578 KLIIKDGRH
+578 KLEIREGRH

-601 NDTTLDC
+601 NDTCLDC
-608 SDNRMAVITGPNMA
+608 ADNRMAVITGPNMA

-627 MRQTALIA
+627 MRQTAIIA

-641 SFVPAQSCECGII
+641 SFVPAQSCTIGII

-700 RGTSTFDGLAIA
+700 RGTSTFDGLSIA
-712 WAVVE
+712 WAVIE
-717 HIAKKVG
+717 HIAKKIE

-736 TALEDQLDGVVNYNT
+736 TALEGEVEGIVNYNT

-787 TVIKR
+787 SVIKR
-792 AKEVLKSVE
+792 AKEVLKTVE
-801 GEARASETGGRI
+801 GEARGSGAGSKIASKMEM
-813 AADVNAKDN
+813 ADDN
-822 ESDTMQLGFADITGG
+822 SMQIGFDDMGSSKL
-837 RLADALRAIDV
+837 RDALKAIDV

-859 LYELQKLI
+859 LFELQKLL

>member
-1 MAELTPMMKQYME
+1 MDI
-14 VKKQCPD
+14 KKQCPD
-21 AILMFRLGDFYEM
+21 TILMFRLGDFYEM

-40 VASKDLEITLTGRD
+40 VASRDLEITLTGRD
-54 CGLEERAPMCGVPFH
+54 CGQEERAPMCGVPFH
-69 AADSYISRLVAKG
+69 AADTYIARLVAKG
-82 HKVAICEQMEDPKS
+82 HKVAICEQVEDPKEA
-96 VKGIV
+96 KGIV

-112 TILDD
+112 TIIDD
-117 ALLNSRKTN
+117 SLLNSRRTN
-126 YMASVCRIGNDCAIT
+126 YMASVCRIGNDCGVT

-152 TTLYDDITCDKL
+152 TVLYDDASCDKL

-173 VEIALGGNSYQNKKI
+173 VEIALGGNSFENRKI
-188 TEYISSR
+188 TEYIKSR
-195 TDALTFTYEY
+195 TDALTFTYDYTET
-205 DEVEKSAR
+205 EKDAK
-213 ETLAAQLKNSSDIS
+213 ETLASQLKNSSDIS
-227 EKLLKISTT
+227 DNLLKISTT
-236 ALIRYIL
+236 ALITYIL
-243 ETQKAQMSHINTINI
+243 ETQKAQMSHINAIDI
-258 YTSQEFVDL
+258 YTSQEFVDI

-276 LVETMRDKAKRGSLL
+276 LVETMRDKSKRGSLF
-291 WVLDHTKTSMGMRL
+291 WVLDNTKTSMGTRM

-318 SINNRLCGVE
+318 SVNNRLCGVE
-328 ELAGSL
+328 ELASSL
-334 SLRDDL
+334 TLRDDL
-340 CDALT
+340 SEALT
-345 GVNDIERLMSRVS
+345 GVGDIERLMSRVS
-358 IGTANARDLASLC
+358 IGTANARDLSSLGA
-371 VSFSRLPFLSKTLC
+371 SFSRLPFLSKILC
-385 RTRSTILSVQSAN
+385 RMRSTILSVQAGN
-398 LDTLDD
+398 LDTLEDIC
-404 LKDLLERAIN
+404 DLLQRAIN
-414 PEPPISLRE
+414 PEPPVSLRE

-436 RLRDITRGGSTFIT
+436 RLRDITKGGSTFIT

-460 GIKNLKVKFNK
+460 GIKTLKVKFNK
-471 VFGYFIEVST
+471 VFGYFIEVSS

-490 YVRKQ
+490 YIRKQ

-529 FQKIRERICGEMER
+529 FQKIRERICAHMER

-554 DALYSLAEA
+554 DTLYSLAEA
-563 AIKNNYTK
+563 AVKNNYIK
-571 PEVNLTD
+571 PEVNLSD
-578 KLIIKDGRH
+578 RLVIKEGRH

-601 NDTTLDC
+601 NDTLLDC
-608 SDNRMAVITGPNMA
+608 ASNRMAVITGPNMA

-641 SFVPAQSCECGII
+641 SFVPAQSAECGII

-700 RGTSTFDGLAIA
+700 RGTSTFDGLSIA

-717 HIAKKVG
+717 HIAKKIG

-736 TALEDQLDGVVNYNT
+736 TALEGSITGIVNYNT

-787 TVIKR
+787 SVIKR
-792 AKEVLKSVE
+792 AKEVLRSVE
-801 GEARASETGGRI
+801 SETRASETGGKI
-813 AADVNAKDN
+813 AKNIQSDEP
-822 ESDTMQLGFADITGG
+822 ESAQIGFADMSGSKI
-837 RLADALRAIDV
+837 ADALRAIDV

-859 LYELQKLI
+859 LYELQKLL

>member
-1 MAELTPMMKQYME
+1 MQI
-14 VKKQCPD
+14 KKDCPD
-21 AILMFRLGDFYEM
+21 CILMFRLGDFYEM

-54 CGLEERAPMCGVPFH
+54 CGQEERAPMCGVPFH
-69 AADSYISRLVAKG
+69 AADSYIARLVAKG
-82 HKVAICEQMEDPKS
+82 HKVAICEQMENPKA

-126 YMASVCRIGNDCAIT
+126 YMASVCRVGNDCGIS
-141 FADVSTGELLG
+141 FVDVSTGEMLG
-152 TTLYDDITCDKL
+152 TTIYDDISCDKL

-173 VEIALGGNSYQNKKI
+173 VEIALGGTSHDNRKI
-188 TEYISSR
+188 SEYISGR
-195 TDALTFTYEY
+195 TDALTFTYDWAEL
-205 DEVEKSAR
+205 EKSSL
-213 ETLAAQLKNSSDIS
+213 ELLSSQLKNSSDITD
-227 EKLLKISTT
+227 KLLRISAA
-236 ALIRYIL
+236 ALIEYIL
-243 ETQKAQMSHINTINI
+243 ETQKAKMGHINTINI

-276 LVETMRDKAKRGSLL
+276 LTETMRDKSKRGSLF
-291 WVLDHTKTSMGMRL
+291 WVLDHTKTSMGARM

-328 ELAGSL
+328 ELYSSL
-334 SLRDDL
+334 SLREDL
-340 CDALT
+340 EDALT
-345 GVNDIERLMSRVS
+345 GVNDIERLMGRVS
-358 IGTANARDLASLC
+358 MGTANARDLSALC
-371 VSFSRLPFLSKTLC
+371 SSFGKLPHLSKILC
-385 RTRSTILSVQSAN
+385 SLRSTILSIQAAN
-398 LDTLDD
+398 LDTMDD
-404 LKDLLERAIN
+404 LFDLLDRAIM

-423 GNIIRDG
+423 GGIIRDG
-430 FLEEID
+430 FIEEID
-436 RLRDITRGGSTFIT
+436 RLRSITKGGSNFIA
-450 ELEARERERT
+450 ELESRERERT

-471 VFGYFIEVST
+471 VFGYYIEVSS
-481 SQLSKVPDD
+481 SQLSKVPED
-490 YVRKQ
+490 YIRKQ
-495 TLTNGERFITA
+495 TITTGERFITA
-506 ELKEIESSVLGA
+506 ELKEIESTVLGA

-529 FQKIRERICGEMER
+529 FQKIRQRVLSHLER

-554 DALYSLAEA
+554 DALYSLSVA
-563 AIKNNYTK
+563 AVKNNYTK
-571 PEVNLTD
+571 PTVNMGD
-578 KLIIKDGRH
+578 KLLITEGRH

-601 NDTTLDC
+601 NDTMLDC
-608 SDNRMAVITGPNMA
+608 TQNRMAIITGPNMA

-641 SFVPAQSCECGII
+641 SFVPAKSCECGII

-700 RGTSTFDGLAIA
+700 RGTSTFDGLSIA
-712 WAVVE
+712 WAVIE
-717 HIAKKVG
+717 HIAKKIG

-736 TALEDQLDGVVNYNT
+736 TALEGSIDGIVNYNT

-771 DDSFGIEVAKL
+771 DDSFGIEVALL
-782 AGVPE
+782 AGVPMS
-787 TVIKR
+787 VIKR
-792 AKEVLKSVE
+792 AKEVLASVE
-801 GEARASETGGRI
+801 GGTSPSESGIKIASQTE
-813 AADVNAKDN
+813 N
-822 ESDTMQLGFADITGG
+822 EGSQLDFMAMESNK
-837 RLADALRAIDV
+837 LADALRELDV

-859 LYELQKLI
+859 LYELQKLL

>member
-14 VKKQCPD
+14 IKRTCPD
-21 AILMFRLGDFYEM
+21 TILMFRLGDFYEM

-54 CGLEERAPMCGVPFH
+54 CGQEERAPMCGVPFH
-69 AADSYISRLVAKG
+69 AADTYIARLVAKG
-82 HKVAICEQMEDPKS
+82 HKVAICEQVEDPKEA
-96 VKGIV
+96 KGIV

-112 TILDD
+112 TIIDD

-126 YMASVCRIGNDCAIT
+126 YMASVCRMGNDCSVT
-141 FADVSTGELLG
+141 FVDVSTGELLG
-152 TTLYDDITCDKL
+152 TSLYDDISCDKL

-173 VEIALGGNSYQNKKI
+173 VEIALGGNSYQNKKL
-188 TEYISSR
+188 TEYIGSR
-195 TDALTFTYEY
+195 TDALVFTYEY
-205 DEVEKSAR
+205 TDIEKDSR
-213 ETLAAQLKNSSDIS
+213 ELLFSQLKNSNDIS
-227 EKLLKISTT
+227 ENMLRISTA
-236 ALIRYIL
+236 ALINYIL
-243 ETQKAQMSHINTINI
+243 ETQKAKMSHIHTIDI
-258 YTSQEFVDL
+258 YTSQEFVDI

-276 LVETMRDKAKRGSLL
+276 LVETMRDKTKRGSLF
-291 WVLDHTKTSMGMRL
+291 WVLDHTKTSMGTRM

-312 PLVNAA
+312 PLINAA
-318 SINNRLCGVE
+318 SVNNRLCGVE
-328 ELAGSL
+328 ELASDM
-334 SLRDDL
+334 SLRDDMAE
-340 CDALT
+340 ALT
-345 GVNDIERLMSRVS
+345 GVNDIERLMSKVS
-358 IGTANARDLASLC
+358 IGTANARDMLALC
-371 VSFSRLPFLSKTLC
+371 ASFAKLPFLSKILC
-385 RTRSTILSVQSAN
+385 RTRSTILSVQAAN
-398 LDTLDD
+398 LDTLEDVR
-404 LKDLLERAIN
+404 DLLERAIN
-414 PEPPISLRE
+414 PDAPVSLRE

-436 RLRDITRGGSTFIT
+436 HLRSITKGGTTFIA

-490 YVRKQ
+490 YMRKQ

-506 ELKEIESSVLGA
+506 ELKDIESSVLGA
-518 SEKLVALEYEE
+518 SEKLVQLEYEE
-529 FQKIRERICGEMER
+529 FQKIRERVCEHMER

-554 DALYSLAEA
+554 DTIYSLAQA
-563 AIKNNYTK
+563 AVKNKYTK
-571 PEVNLTD
+571 PEVNLGD
-578 KLIIKDGRH
+578 KLEIREGRH
-587 PVVEKVLSH
+587 PVVEKVLSD

-601 NDTTLDC
+601 NDTVLDC
-608 SDNRMAVITGPNMA
+608 SANRMAVITGPNMA

-627 MRQTALIA
+627 MRQTAVIA

-641 SFVPAQSCECGII
+641 SFVPAQSCTTGII

-700 RGTSTFDGLAIA
+700 RGTSTFDGLSIA
-712 WAVVE
+712 WAVIE
-717 HIAKKVG
+717 HIAKKIG

-736 TALEDQLDGVVNYNT
+736 TALEGSVEGIVNYNT

-757 DDITFLRRIVRGGT
+757 DDITFLRRIVPGGT

-787 TVIKR
+787 SVIKR
-792 AKEVLKSVE
+792 AKEVLKTVE
-801 GEARASETGGRI
+801 GEVRGSETGSRI
-813 AADVNAKDN
+813 VSKIED
-822 ESDTMQLGFADITGG
+822 DTPAGGQIGFEDMGNSKL
-837 RLADALRAIDV
+837 RDALRAIDV

-859 LYELQKLI
+859 LYELQKLL

>member
-1 MAELTPMMKQYME
+1 MAELTPMMTQYMQI
-14 VKKQCPD
+14 KKDCPD
-21 AILMFRLGDFYEM
+21 CILMFRLGDFYEM

-54 CGLEERAPMCGVPFH
+54 CGQKERAPMCGVPFH
-69 AADSYISRLVAKG
+69 AADSYIARLVAKG
-82 HKVAICEQMEDPKS
+82 HKVAICEQMENPKN

-126 YMASVCRIGNDCAIT
+126 YMASICRTGNDCGIA
-141 FADVSTGELLG
+141 FVDVSTGEMTG
-152 TTLYDDITCDKL
+152 TVIYDDISCDKL

-173 VEIALGGNSYQNKKI
+173 VEIALGGTSHDNRRIS
-188 TEYISSR
+188 EYIKSR
-195 TDALTFTYEY
+195 TDALTFTYDW
-205 DEVEKSAR
+205 DEIEKSSS
-213 ETLAAQLKNSSDIS
+213 ELLSSQLKNSSDITD
-227 EKLLKISTT
+227 KLLKT
-236 ALIRYIL
+236 ASAALLQYIL
-243 ETQKAQMSHINTINI
+243 ETQKAKMSHINTISI
-258 YTSQEFVDL
+258 YTSQEYVDL

-276 LVETMRDKAKRGSLL
+276 LIETMRDKSKRGSLF
-291 WVLDHTKTSMGMRL
+291 WVLDHTKTSMGARM

-328 ELAGSL
+328 ELYNSL
-334 SLRDDL
+334 SVREDL
-340 CDALT
+340 GEALT
-345 GVNDIERLMSRVS
+345 GVNDIERLMSKIS
-358 IGTANARDLASLC
+358 MGTANARDLGALC
-371 VSFSRLPFLSKTLC
+371 SSFGKLPYLSKILC
-385 RTRSTILSVQSAN
+385 SLRSTILSVQAAN
-398 LDTLDD
+398 LDTMED
-404 LKDLLERAIN
+404 LWDLLSRAIASD
-414 PEPPISLRE
+414 PPISLRE
-423 GNIIRDG
+423 GGIIRDG

-436 RLRDITRGGSTFIT
+436 RLRSITKGGSNFIA
-450 ELEARERERT
+450 ELETRERERT

-471 VFGYFIEVST
+471 VFGYYIEVSS
-481 SQLSKVPDD
+481 SQLSKVPED
-490 YVRKQ
+490 YIRKQ
-495 TLTNGERFITA
+495 TVTTGERFITA
-506 ELKEIESSVLGA
+506 ELKEIENTVLGA

-529 FQKIRERICGEMER
+529 FQKIRQRVCEHLER

-554 DALYSLAEA
+554 DALYSLSVA
-563 AIKNNYTK
+563 AIKNNYAK
-571 PEVNLTD
+571 PTVD
-578 KLIIKDGRH
+578 MGDRLIIKEGRH

-608 SDNRMAVITGPNMA
+608 TLNRMAIITGPNMA

-635 LMAQIG
+635 LMAQMG

-700 RGTSTFDGLAIA
+700 RGTSTFDGLSIA
-712 WAVVE
+712 WAVIE

-736 TALEDQLDGVVNYNT
+736 TALEGNIEGVVNYNT

-787 TVIKR
+787 SVIKR
-792 AKEVLKSVE
+792 AKEVLASVE
-801 GEARASETGGRI
+801 GGVSPSEKGGKI
-813 AADVNAKDN
+813 ATREEDAMPQMDFMAL
-822 ESDTMQLGFADITGG
+822 ESNK
-837 RLADALRAIDV
+837 LADALRQIDV

-859 LYELQKLI
+859 LYELQKLL

>member
-1 MAELTPMMKQYME
+1 MAELTPMMQQYMQI
-14 VKKQCPD
+14 KKECPD

-34 FFEDAI
+34 FFEDAL

-54 CGLEERAPMCGVPFH
+54 CGQEERAPMCGVPFH
-69 AADSYISRLVAKG
+69 AADTYIARLVAKG
-82 HKVAICEQMEDPKS
+82 HKVAICEQMEDPRA

-117 ALLNSRKTN
+117 SLLNSRKTN
-126 YMASVCRIGNDCAIT
+126 YMASVCRIGNDCGIA
-141 FADVSTGELLG
+141 FVDVSTGELLG
-152 TTLYDDITCDKL
+152 TTLYDDSTCDKL

-173 VEIALGGNSYQNKKI
+173 VEIALGGNSFQNRKI
-188 TEYISSR
+188 SEYIESR
-195 TDALTFTYEY
+195 TDALTFTYDY
-205 DEVEKSAR
+205 DEADK
-213 ETLAAQLKNSSDIS
+213 AAKELLPSQLKNSSDIS
-227 EKLLKISTT
+227 EKLLKIAVT
-236 ALIRYIL
+236 ALIEYIL
-243 ETQKAQMSHINTINI
+243 ETQKAKMSHIHTINI

-276 LVETMRDKAKRGSLL
+276 LVETMRDKSKRGSLF
-291 WVLDHTKTSMGMRL
+291 WVLDNTKTSMGTRM

-328 ELAGSL
+328 ELASSL
-334 SLRDDL
+334 SLREDL
-340 CDALT
+340 SEALT

-358 IGTANARDLASLC
+358 VGTANARDLASLC
-371 VSFSRLPFLSKTLC
+371 VSFSRLPFLHKILC
-385 RTRSTILSVQSAN
+385 KARSTILSVQAAN

-404 LKDLLERAIN
+404 IKDLLERAIN

-471 VFGYFIEVST
+471 VFGYFIEVSS

-506 ELKEIESSVLGA
+506 ELKDIESSVLGA
-518 SEKLVALEYEE
+518 SEKLTALEYEQ
-529 FQKIRERICGEMER
+529 FQLIRERVCEHMER

-554 DALYSLAEA
+554 DTLYSLAEA
-563 AIKNNYTK
+563 AVKNNYSK
-571 PEVNLTD
+571 PEVNLSD
-578 KLIIKDGRH
+578 KLVIREGRH

-608 SDNRMAVITGPNMA
+608 SANRMAVITGPNMA

-641 SFVPAQSCECGII
+641 SFVPAASAQCGII

-700 RGTSTFDGLAIA
+700 RGTSTFDGLSIA
-712 WAVVE
+712 WAVIE
-717 HIAKKVG
+717 HIAKKVS

-736 TALEDQLDGVVNYNT
+736 TALEGNIEGVVNYNT

-787 TVIKR
+787 SVIKR
-792 AKEVLKSVE
+792 AKEVLASIE
-801 GEARASETGGRI
+801 GNTKPSEKGEKI
-813 AADVNAKDN
+813 AA
-822 ESDTMQLGFADITGG
+822 ESKGAENMQLGFSDMENSK
-837 RLADALRAIDV
+837 LAEALRSIDV

-859 LYELQKLI
+859 LYELQKLV

>member
-14 VKKQCPD
+14 IKKKCPD
-21 AILMFRLGDFYEM
+21 TILMFRLGDFYEM

-54 CGLEERAPMCGVPFH
+54 CGQEERAPMCGVPFH
-69 AADSYISRLVAKG
+69 AADTYIARLVAKG

-112 TILDD
+112 TIIDD

-126 YMASVCRIGNDCAIT
+126 YMASVCRIGNDCGVT
-141 FADVSTGELLG
+141 FVDVSTGELLG
-152 TTLYDDITCDKL
+152 TTLYDDASCDKL
-164 INELARFSP
+164 INELARFAP

-188 TEYISSR
+188 TEYIQSR
-195 TDALTFTYEY
+195 SDALTFTYEY
-205 DEVEKSAR
+205 TEVEKDAR
-213 ETLAAQLKNSSDIS
+213 EILFSQLKNSNDVS
-227 EKLLKISTT
+227 ESLLKISTA
-236 ALIRYIL
+236 ALINYIL
-243 ETQKAQMSHINTINI
+243 ETQKAKMAHIHTINI

-276 LVETMRDKAKRGSLL
+276 LVETMRDKTKRGSLF
-291 WVLDHTKTSMGMRL
+291 WVLDNTKTSMGTRM

-318 SINNRLCGVE
+318 SVNNRLCGVE
-328 ELAGSL
+328 ELHSNL
-334 SLRDDL
+334 SLREDL
-340 CDALT
+340 ADALT
-345 GVNDIERLMSRVS
+345 GVNDIERLMSKVS
-358 IGTANARDLASLC
+358 IGTANARDMLALC
-371 VSFSRLPFLSKTLC
+371 ASFEKLPFISKILC
-385 RTRSTILSVQSAN
+385 KTRSTLLSVQAAK
-398 LDTLDD
+398 LDTLEDVC
-404 LKDLLERAIN
+404 DLLQRAIN
-414 PEPPISLRE
+414 PEAPISLRE
-423 GNIIRDG
+423 GNIIRKG

-436 RLRDITRGGSTFIT
+436 RLRDIKDGGTTFVA

-471 VFGYFIEVST
+471 VFGYFIEVSS

-490 YVRKQ
+490 YMRKQ
-495 TLTNGERFITA
+495 TITNGERFITA

-518 SEKLVALEYEE
+518 SEKLVQLEYEE
-529 FQKIRERICGEMER
+529 FQKIREAVCEQMER
-543 IEKTAHAIAVT
+543 IEKTAHEIAVT
-554 DALYSLAEA
+554 DTIYSLAQA
-563 AIKNNYTK
+563 AVKNSYAK
-571 PEVNLTD
+571 PEVNLGS
-578 KLIIKDGRH
+578 KLEIREGRH

-601 NDTTLDC
+601 NDTLLDC
-608 SDNRMAVITGPNMA
+608 GDNRMAVITGPNMA

-627 MRQTALIA
+627 MRQTAIIA

-641 SFVPAQSCECGII
+641 SFVPAQSCVTGII

-700 RGTSTFDGLAIA
+700 RGTSTFDGLSIA
-712 WAVVE
+712 WAVIE
-717 HIAKKVG
+717 HIANKIG

-736 TALEDQLDGVVNYNT
+736 TALEGSVDGIVNYNT

-787 TVIKR
+787 SVIKR

-801 GEARASETGGRI
+801 GESFLFECVDYFRRKFSENNWNVRFFI
-813 AADVNAKDN
+813 
-822 ESDTMQLGFADITGG
+822 
-837 RLADALRAIDV
+837 LA
-848 TTLTPIEAMNK
+848 
-859 LYELQKLI
+859 